1 MLHAEIGK
9 KVIAIWG
16 WSKRYY

>member
-1 MLHAEIGK
+1 MLHAAIGK